1 LKSPEMKF
9 LVLFAL
15 FAFHSQAAVV
25 PIDSEDTWHELEIP
39 ENHETFVFKG
49 LYLNVAEDDAR
60 SGRVIHGIPASD
72 GQFPWVARM
81 SIITP
86 VGGVLCSASLIA
98 SHWIL
103 GASHCFHGIDVTAIQ
118 FGLGS
123 VDRDSPTMFNVFSD
137 RWAWPPIVSG
147 IRPDFA
153 LFHTVA
159 MVPFGPNI
167 DRIQLPSTAWAGNLW
182 VGRDVQI
189 IGWGGA
195 VGGLPRFLQF
205 GNFIVGVPGD
215 CNMFDFEMCAYPPSG
230 SSTSAQGG
238 DSGGPMA
245 LWEGG
250 QPILVGVLW
259 GVAGLRQIGTRT
271 APYLQW
277 INDNTGIPLW

>member
-1 LKSPEMKF
+1 MKLLF
-9 LVLFAL
+9 VLFAL
-15 FAFHSQAAVV
+15 LALHSEAAIV
-25 PIDSEDTWHELEIP
+25 PVDSDDTWHDLWVP
-39 ENHETFVFKG
+39 EDHETYVFKG
-49 LYLNVAEDDAR
+49 PYLNVKEDDR
-60 SGRVIHGIPASD
+60 NGRVIHGIPAAP
-72 GQFPWVARM
+72 GAFPYVARM

-98 SHWIL
+98 IQWIL

-123 VDRDSPTMFNVFSD
+123 IDRDSPDMINVFSD

-153 LFHTVA
+153 VFHLVSA
-159 MVPFGPNI
+159 VPPHGGNI
-167 DRIQLPSTAWAGNLW
+167 SPIRLPSQSWTGNLW

-195 VGGLPRFLQF
+195 LGGLPRFLQF
-205 GNFIVGVPGD
+205 GDFIVGEPSG

-230 SSTSAQGG
+230 SQTSAQGG
-238 DSGGPMA
+238 DSGGPMSF
-245 LWEGG
+245 WENGE
-250 QPILVGVLW
+250 PILIGVLW

-277 INDNTGIPLW
+277 IHDTTQIPLW